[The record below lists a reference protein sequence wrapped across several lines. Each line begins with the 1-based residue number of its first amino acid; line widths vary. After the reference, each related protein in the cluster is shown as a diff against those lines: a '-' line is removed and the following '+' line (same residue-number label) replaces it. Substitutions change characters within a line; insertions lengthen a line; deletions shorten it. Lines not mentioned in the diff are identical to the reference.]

1 MPLTGLLARG
11 VGGGMTPHMK
21 GVGMLVGNFELN
33 LIKRRPIWA
42 WPKRFLTPKRD
53 DKNIHI
59 KNIFLYFSPATL
71 NETTAKYD
79 GVLPRTP

>member
-53 DKNIHI
+53 DKMYISHI
-59 KNIFLYFSPATL
+59 YFYIFSRATL
-71 NETTAKYD
+71 NQTFTAKYD
-79 GVLPRTP
+79 GVLP